1 MICEFND
8 EKKKQMSTKLVINIL
23 FPQLFHF
30 VPQVKAEKKLW
41 EHKAEQMLHRSDENS
56 NLDDNN
62 NANTNNNDDNP
73 IDYVAEKARRT

>member
-1 MICEFND
+1 M
-8 EKKKQMSTKLVINIL
+8 
-23 FPQLFHF
+23 
-30 VPQVKAEKKLW
+30 KAEKKLW

-56 NLDDNN
+56 NLDDNTADNN

>member
-1 MICEFND
+1 
-8 EKKKQMSTKLVINIL
+8 MSTKLVINIL
-23 FPQLFHF
+23 FPQLFRF

-56 NLDDNN
+56 NLDDNTADNN